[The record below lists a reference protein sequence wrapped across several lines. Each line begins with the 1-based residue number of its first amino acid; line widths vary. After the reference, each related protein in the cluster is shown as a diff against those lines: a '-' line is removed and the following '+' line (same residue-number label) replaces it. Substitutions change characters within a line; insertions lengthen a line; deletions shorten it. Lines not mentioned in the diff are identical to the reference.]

1 MGAKQTDS
9 VNAAAQKG
17 GWGQGPGIPQRPSLD
32 GRMGGWADGLR
43 DYVKVGRGMPL
54 TSDEAPPSPNP
65 QSHHLCEE
73 LGLFNPS
80 ILFIFGIL

>member
-1 MGAKQTDS
+1 MLQPRKAGGGR
-9 VNAAAQKG
+9 AQG
-17 GWGQGPGIPQRPSLD
+17 FPNVPRPSLD